1 MIDNVRHGDK
11 PTPPPPAFPPFRHKI
26 HPISSPPSI
35 PVPHLLH
42 SRCRMD
48 RERFDAGGREC
59 LPVGRANVS
68 VARGRRRWPTRF
80 RWRAALLRDVQ
91 SQPPGRGPFPASPA
105 GWITGHGPVADMA
118 GFSRQGPCR
127 NTRPK
132 HLSRSVQAAAGA
144 TRAEGPEEGQ
154 VDKPTPCVC
163 EASACRMGT
172 PSGEFRAARCQRHP
186 HTNHSTRGTARARP
200 SGLKWPADP
209 GGLAA
214 RGGFQLS
221 VWRCGEIVTARRNPA
236 PASRCRAGPGR
247 RA

>member
-1 MIDNVRHGDK
+1 MPPDLVRKRQRVGRGE
-11 PTPPPPAFPPFRHKI
+11 AVANA
-26 HPISSPPSI
+26 
-35 PVPHLLH
+35 VPL
-42 SRCRMD
+42 
-48 RERFDAGGREC
+48 AGGPFE
-59 LPVGRANVS
+59 S
-68 VARGRRRWPTRF
+68 
-80 RWRAALLRDVQ
+80 DVQ

-186 HTNHSTRGTARARP
+186 IPTFPEALPARGPPDLHFLIPRECLHQSDNGQAQPKASSPNPGGGAARAGSGCPDGGWRWRLAMAAGDGPLRARKFRPKPASGHLTARAGDF
-200 SGLKWPADP
+200 GLP
-209 GGLAA
+209 GEH
-214 RGGFQLS
+214 S
-221 VWRCGEIVTARRNPA
+221 RCG
-236 PASRCRAGPGR
+236 
-247 RA
+247 